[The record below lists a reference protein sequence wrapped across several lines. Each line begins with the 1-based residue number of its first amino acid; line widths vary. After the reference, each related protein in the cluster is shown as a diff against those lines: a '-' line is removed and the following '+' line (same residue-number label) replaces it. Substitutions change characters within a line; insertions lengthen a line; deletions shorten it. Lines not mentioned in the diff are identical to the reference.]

1 MDSAHVQLNPPTF
14 YFYFFY
20 SAWKHTA
27 NGNVYDGVFANNKFD
42 FSVKLVAEH
51 LTHRPMPNKFSGEV
65 AGSFRLWGDRAR
77 NFKEEWKT

>member
-1 MDSAHVQLNPPTF
+1 
-14 YFYFFY
+14 
-20 SAWKHTA
+20 
-27 NGNVYDGVFANNKFD
+27 VFANNKFD

-51 LTHRPMPNKFSGEV
+51 LTYRPMPNKFSGEV